1 MEALTMIALPL
12 FTRGFPLIVSSL
24 LLSHFVVADANSRLD
39 EALAQIRAVGK
50 EGAGNQAATQAIQV
64 LHAAPVSYLMEV
76 LQGMKDA
83 SPIAQ
88 NWLRNAA
95 EGLADQ
101 AMKGQADL
109 PLLDLTAFV
118 LDVNE
123 DPSARA
129 LGFDFLRQVDDAA
142 AMILLR
148 GLINDPSNAL
158 RRQAIGQL
166 MDQAKH
172 ALGEGRDQAARIL
185 LRQGI
190 EHAREVEQIRWI
202 ADQLATLGAEINVAR
217 LLGMLTDWQVIGP
230 FHNKDRSGFDTVF
243 PPEIGL
249 DLKAS
254 YQGKTDKVSWRSIQ
268 SDDSFGMVDL
278 NQPYPGYLKE
288 VTAYAYHAFE
298 SDQEQEVELRL
309 GCKNAWKIWLNGQ
322 WLFGRDEYHRGAK
335 MDQYILPVHLKAG
348 INHILI
354 KLCQNEQVEDWTVEW
369 EFQLRLC
376 DATGKGVQSSGL
388 AD

>member
-1 MEALTMIALPL
+1 MQTLLPDPFDEGPEDDRIIRLARWASVMYPGKQFSLREIARLTGIPAQRLSEINLKMME
-12 FTRGFPLIVSSL
+12 
-24 LLSHFVVADANSRLD
+24 RLD

-202 ADQLATLGAEINVAR
+202 ADQLATLGAEI
-217 LLGMLTDWQVIGP
+217 
-230 FHNKDRSGFDTVF
+230 
-243 PPEIGL
+243 
-249 DLKAS
+249 
-254 YQGKTDKVSWRSIQ
+254 
-268 SDDSFGMVDL
+268 
-278 NQPYPGYLKE
+278 
-288 VTAYAYHAFE
+288 
-298 SDQEQEVELRL
+298 
-309 GCKNAWKIWLNGQ
+309 
-322 WLFGRDEYHRGAK
+322 
-335 MDQYILPVHLKAG
+335 
-348 INHILI
+348 
-354 KLCQNEQVEDWTVEW
+354 
-369 EFQLRLC
+369 
-376 DATGKGVQSSGL
+376 
-388 AD
+388 